1 MSPDGPGKG
10 PQLDLAIEIPDK
22 LAFRIGEVAEL
33 VGVETH
39 VLRYWETEFRIRPQ
53 RSGTGQRMYQRKD
66 IAKFLRIRHLLHDEK
81 FTIAGAK
88 KVLSG
93 QTEDAVPV
101 DTGGVR
107 EAAERLAA
115 VRERIKVARDRL
127 GKALT
132 APDAPAKPDDG

>member
-1 MSPDGPGKG
+1 MSDGVPPKE
-10 PQLDLAIEIPDK
+10 PQLELGIDIPDK

-53 RSGTGQRMYQRKD
+53 RSGTGQRMYQRRD

-93 QTEDAVPV
+93 QADEAVPL

-107 EAAERLAA
+107 EAAERLTAL
-115 VRERIKVARDRL
+115 RTRIKAARDRL
-127 GKALT
+127 GKALIV
-132 APDAPAKPDDG
+132 PVPPEKEP

>member
-1 MSPDGPGKG
+1 MAADGPGKDQ
-10 PQLDLAIEIPDK
+10 PQLDLGIQIPDK

-93 QTEDAVPV
+93 QADEAVPL
-101 DTGGVR
+101 DEGGVR
-107 EAAERLAA
+107 EAAERLTAL
-115 VRERIKVARDRL
+115 RTRIKEARDRL
-127 GKALT
+127 GKALVIPE
-132 APDAPAKPDDG
+132 APKSEG